1 LIVAE
6 LPPGEIRRRLAGPGV
21 RIRMGPIVARI
32 RSPLAPVHAAIAR
45 HYAAHEV
52 ADDGQF
58 SDFPVTVAPPS
69 LARRFI
75 RPTVTF
81 RLDDAPVFQPL
92 PAEQAFAL
100 LEWGLNWCIA
110 TQCHQYLII
119 HSAVLERHGHALL
132 LPAPPASGKS
142 TLCAALVARGWRLL
156 SDEMA
161 LVALDRGDVT
171 PIPRAIGLKNDSIDV
186 IRRFWPDAAIGTV
199 VEKTLKGSVAH
210 ARPPAESVARQH
222 EAVRA
227 RWIVLPHYAK
237 GAPTALE
244 PLSRGAAFMR
254 LVDCAFNYAMHGR
267 RGFELLATVIDAAQ
281 CHSFSYGGDLDAAV
295 RTFDALAEAS

>member
-1 LIVAE
+1 MIVAE
-6 LPPGEIRRRLAGPGV
+6 LPPGEARRRLAGPGL

-32 RSPLAPVHAAIAR
+32 RSPMPPVHAAIAL

-52 ADDGQF
+52 VGPGQF
-58 SDFPVTVAPPS
+58 SDFPITVAPPNG
-69 LARRFI
+69 LRHFF

-81 RLDDAPVFQPL
+81 RLDDAPAFQPL

-119 HSAVLERHGHALL
+119 HSAVLERNGSALL

-161 LVALDRGDVT
+161 LIGFDRADVT
-171 PIPRAIGLKNDSIDV
+171 PIPRPISLKNAAIDV
-186 IRRFWPDAAIGTV
+186 IRRWWPDAAMGTV
-199 VEKTLKGSVAH
+199 VEKTLKGSVVH
-210 ARPPAESVARQH
+210 VRPPRESVTRQH
-222 EAVRA
+222 EAARA
-227 RWIVLPHYAK
+227 RWIVIPRYEEGVA
-237 GAPTALE
+237 TALA
-244 PLSRGAAFMR
+244 PLSRGSAMMR
-254 LVDCAFNYAMHGR
+254 LVDCAFNYAMQGR
-267 RGFELLATVIDAAQ
+267 RGFELLANVVDGAECRNFT
-281 CHSFSYGGDLDAAV
+281 YGGDLDAAL
-295 RTFDALAEAS
+295 RTFDALAES